1 MPTKKRAA
9 QLDREIRDALSKRGQ
24 LASDQQIEEF
34 LETLDVTLRPDDQG
48 LVDDSYSALTGDY
61 KARERLTAI
70 IEDLGRAHAVIQFG
84 ASDRKFHH
92 GHATKKTSSVISK
105 VILANR
111 IRTSASLGEPRHY
124 AMLVD
129 QATGRTIYK
138 SAVKKTRD
146 EAAALAETFAKRRHL
161 DIAGRV

>member
-48 LVDDSYSALTGDY
+48 LVDDSYSALMGDY

-70 IEDLGRAHAVIQFG
+70 IEDL
-84 ASDRKFHH
+84 H

-111 IRTSASLGEPRHY
+111 IRTSASFGEPRHY

-138 SAVKKTRD
+138 SAVKQTRD